1 MVSKTKEEERRFQIE
16 LLKIE
21 VDLEN
26 LMALIIGTMAFF
38 FAVFVYYV
46 EIGQV
51 VFQIIAGIALLLVVY
66 VGLLFIYP
74 NRRKRRFKDLEEQFI
89 TKKKSKQKKEC

>member
-26 LMALIIGTMAFF
+26 LMALIIGTIALE
-38 FAVFVYYV
+38 FAAFVYYG
-46 EIGQV
+46 ETGQV
-51 VFQIIAGIALLLVVY
+51 TFQLLMGIMGILTIYFVFPY
-66 VGLLFIYP
+66 FY
-74 NRRKRRFKDLEEQFI
+74 RRRSRQRFKDLEEQFI
-89 TKKKSKQKKEC
+89 TKKKSKQKKEG